1 MRCVAWCPP
10 DVLLGRT
17 RSGAISMRWSA
28 GPFKRRLQRRAAAA
42 MHRVPRMRLEEAL
55 RVDVDVEPE
64 GARALGC
71 GGEPFPQIAG
81 EIEAARRFYQQAEAV
96 AAAHDGERGLR
107 RTEHADLVGQ
117 RRGRGET
124 ARIGLGGKAL

>member
-10 DVLLGRT
+10 DVWLGRT

-28 GPFKRRLQRRAAAA
+28 GPFKRRLQRCGTARAAA
-42 MHRVPRMRLEEAL
+42 MPRVPRMRLEEAL

-96 AAAHDGERGLR
+96 AAAHDGKRGLR
-107 RTEHADLVGQ
+107 RAEH
-117 RRGRGET
+117 
-124 ARIGLGGKAL
+124 